1 MIFARLIPLVTRG
14 LLLTGLVLASVL
26 CSQERASASCG
37 DWLADHPSG
46 GSAKEFAA
54 AGTSS
59 DENAPAESQPARC
72 TGPSCGQA
80 PAAPLLP
87 APARVPTDSQE
98 HGVTIADAGEDAA
111 RLAFGRQSGDERLS
125 YWVMPSRI
133 DRPPRF

>member
-1 MIFARLIPLVTRG
+1 MIFAGLIPLRTRS
-14 LLLTGLVLASVL
+14 LLMAGLVVASVL
-26 CSQERASASCG
+26 CIQDRARASCG
-37 DWLADHPSG
+37 DWLADHPAG
-46 GSAKEFAA
+46 GLATDIAA
-54 AGTSS
+54 ADTTS
-59 DENAPAESQPARC
+59 EEHAPADSQPARC

-87 APARVPTDSQE
+87 APARLPTESQE

-111 RLAFGRQSGDERLS
+111 RLGFGHLSRDERLS